1 MVKNVFIL
9 DRTVRFHQWPA
20 AWNAP
25 VVDNDLPQDVGVKRW
40 EDQDEP
46 VVRVIRKDVYRRVQ
60 TLLRGVETIS
70 HDHILISTVFVYN
83 ATRTKASPSHRR
95 L

>member
-1 MVKNVFIL
+1 MVKNVFSL

-25 VVDNDLPQDVGVKRW
+25 VVDNDLPQDVGVKRC

-46 VVRVIRKDVYRRVQ
+46 VVRVV
-60 TLLRGVETIS
+60 
-70 HDHILISTVFVYN
+70 
-83 ATRTKASPSHRR
+83 
-95 L
+95 